1 MRAETIIAAHNDDL
15 IHFSLI
21 LSETS
26 LALLWFFRWI
36 GVTARL
42 VYPYNSDQTLC
53 AKHTYRN
60 KWRNGLMVDALNNE
74 E

>member
-1 MRAETIIAAHNDDL
+1 MTEFII
-15 IHFSLI
+15 SLI

-26 LALLWFFRWI
+26 LLLLRLLRWI

-42 VYPYNSDQTLC
+42 VYPYNSDETLC
-53 AKHTYRN
+53 TKHNYRN
-60 KWRNGLMVDALNNE
+60 KWRNDLVVDSLKNE

>member
-1 MRAETIIAAHNDDL
+1 MTEL
-15 IHFSLI
+15 IFPLI

-26 LALLWFFRWI
+26 LVLLRLLRWI
-36 GVTARL
+36 GVTARH
-42 VYPYNSDQTLC
+42 VYPYNSDETLR

-60 KWRNGLMVDALNNE
+60 ERRNDLVIDSLNNE

>member
-1 MRAETIIAAHNDDL
+1 MAEFI
-15 IHFSLI
+15 FSLI

-26 LALLWFFRWI
+26 LVLLRLLRWI
-36 GVTARL
+36 GVTDRH
-42 VYPYNSDQTLC
+42 VYPYNSDETLR

-60 KWRNGLMVDALNNE
+60 EWRNGLMVDSLNNE

>member
-1 MRAETIIAAHNDDL
+1 MAEFT
-15 IHFSLI
+15 FLI

-26 LALLWFFRWI
+26 LDPLRLLRWI
-36 GVTARL
+36 RVTARH
-42 VYPYNSDQTLC
+42 VYPYNSDETLR

-60 KWRNGLMVDALNNE
+60 KWRNDLVVDSLKNE

>member
-1 MRAETIIAAHNDDL
+1 MTEFII
-15 IHFSLI
+15 SLI

-26 LALLWFFRWI
+26 LLLLRLLRWI

-42 VYPYNSDQTLC
+42 VYPYNSDETLR

-60 KWRNGLMVDALNNE
+60 KWRNGLMIDSLKDKE
-74 E
+74 

>member
-1 MRAETIIAAHNDDL
+1 MAEFI
-15 IHFSLI
+15 FSLF

-36 GVTARL
+36 GVTDRHI
-42 VYPYNSDQTLC
+42 YPYNSDETLR

-60 KWRNGLMVDALNNE
+60 EWRNGLMVDSLNNE